1 MIVFY
6 FYLCFTY
13 VTYVTQRPNF
23 LEVVLT
29 S

>member
-1 MIVFY
+1 MIVIY